1 MSVATTPVLPL
12 STDSGVG
19 ITKES
24 TLNSASSGESV
35 LRLPVAM
42 LIDLDDTIISYSTYA
57 EPCWK
62 RVCHQAA
69 GRIDRAN
76 AEELYRTLTEIR
88 TWFWADPERHRANRQ
103 NMPLAY
109 QRMVHHGL
117 RRLGI
122 NDWELAGTI
131 AQSYHRERKKTI
143 KPFPGALETL
153 RLLRANSV
161 RTALVT
167 NGGAEPQREKIR
179 RFNLAPFF
187 DAILIEGECGY
198 GKPDIRIYTDALRL
212 LNATPKDAWM
222 IGDNLEW
229 EVAVPQKLGIYCV
242 WNDSRGM
249 GLPED
254 SDIRPDRIIRY
265 LPELLETSELST
277 SDRNRG

>member
-198 GKPDIRIYTDALRL
+198 GTTGYSNLYGCVAPAERHPERCVDDRRQPGVGSRGSAETGHLLRL
-212 LNATPKDAWM
+212 
-222 IGDNLEW
+222 E
-229 EVAVPQKLGIYCV
+229 
-242 WNDSRGM
+242 R
-249 GLPED
+249 LPGHG
-254 SDIRPDRIIRY
+254 SAGRQ
-265 LPELLETSELST
+265 
-277 SDRNRG
+277 